1 MINPVRSISLHE
13 KQMKESRLNKNVT
26 YIFCEI
32 EGKEEEEKQGGE
44 GRDLSPKCERIGEYM
59 G

>member
-1 MINPVRSISLHE
+1 
-13 KQMKESRLNKNVT
+13 MKESRLNKNVT